1 MNTGIRYTFWIAAAL
16 ITGAIFPL
24 LGLMLGCLAAG
35 MGLHACLS
43 SRPPEQK
50 QDFDTGLLIE
60 HLRQERLGE
69 LSRRVEAAR
78 VERAGQR
85 KIR

>member
-1 MNTGIRYTFWIAAAL
+1 MNTGTRYTFWIAAAL

-24 LGLMLGCLAAG
+24 LGLMLGCVAAG

-43 SRPPEQK
+43 SRRPEPEHH
-50 QDFDTGLLIE
+50 FDTGLLLE
-60 HLRQERLGE
+60 HLRQERLDQ

-78 VERAGQR
+78 VEVADKRR
-85 KIR
+85 SR